1 MKKNIDTQTAIEIF
15 KSIIDSENK
24 SYGIDVSFVTIKLRD
39 LLRREISKKTYVLD
53 KIIKFLEVFFD
64 EQTTISRY
72 YPCNNE
78 IIFVFDKKIIRIKE
92 NQFNSLDISIT
103 AYHEFFHALDERRV
117 CFFKNNDV
125 PIKEIDF
132 TYFCSIIE
140 DFISNCLEIIKK
152 YQIDH
157 DGFMTEL
164 QAEMYAILHVK
175 TNDINEQKTI
185 KKIKKYLNK
194 RFDEY
199 DFDYFLSV
207 FLKNYK
213 LKSSEK
219 NEYNR
224 GIFKILF
231 KNGEFNNLNDMI
243 KNPSFGEINP
253 YLLRRIITSLP
264 FLQNIINSSYKL
276 DNYTIEYLKKIIIY
290 ELSLIEL
297 RLKNR
302 KGILDKITIGI
313 TKIENFH
320 KKLFRVMYDSYFYGD
335 NFLKPVNMQL
345 SKLFNYTLYIP
356 EIDSKPKI
364 DKYVEKYALLKDVL
378 NKLNQCLM
386 NNSLED
392 ISGKKSE
399 KIK

>member
-1 MKKNIDTQTAIEIF
+1 
-15 KSIIDSENK
+15 
-24 SYGIDVSFVTIKLRD
+24 
-39 LLRREISKKTYVLD
+39 
-53 KIIKFLEVFFD
+53 
-64 EQTTISRY
+64 
-72 YPCNNE
+72 
-78 IIFVFDKKIIRIKE
+78 
-92 NQFNSLDISIT
+92 
-103 AYHEFFHALDERRV
+103 
-117 CFFKNNDV
+117 
-125 PIKEIDF
+125 
-132 TYFCSIIE
+132 
-140 DFISNCLEIIKK
+140 
-152 YQIDH
+152 
-157 DGFMTEL
+157 
-164 QAEMYAILHVK
+164 
-175 TNDINEQKTI
+175 
-185 KKIKKYLNK
+185 
-194 RFDEY
+194 
-199 DFDYFLSV
+199 
-207 FLKNYK
+207 
-213 LKSSEK
+213 
-219 NEYNR
+219 
-224 GIFKILF
+224 
-231 KNGEFNNLNDMI
+231 MI
-243 KNPSFGEINP
+243 KNSSFGEINP

-392 ISGKKSE
+392 ISGEKSE